1 MDRSLDRL
9 EGTDPDTATD
19 GAETNGDTR
28 SSRSAEWCDMSVRT
42 DAPVEHAGS
51 TRQSVPQR
59 AAAGEQA
66 ADRQHIT
73 DRIQSRSGESLT
85 VETPLLTATLVGVP
99 QVQLAEFVYTH
110 QRESLQAVEATRACA
125 LFDIENTSSRRLR
138 WTSRRTAFIGS
149 DKYTYRQAHVS
160 LDPSKL
166 GPGCYPRQVTIEPGC
181 RARVITPVEQ
191 LPPAVDVAKVV
202 QTVSAPG
209 RRGSQQLTFSVK

>member
-1 MDRSLDRL
+1 VS
-9 EGTDPDTATD
+9 
-19 GAETNGDTR
+19 
-28 SSRSAEWCDMSVRT
+28 
-42 DAPVEHAGS
+42 
-51 TRQSVPQR
+51 QR
-59 AAAGEQA
+59 AATN
-66 ADRQHIT
+66 RQHIT
-73 DRIQSRSGESLT
+73 DLIQSRSGESLT

-99 QVQLAEFVYTH
+99 HVQLAEFVYTH
-110 QRESLQAVEATRACA
+110 QRESLQAVGATRACA

-166 GPGCYPRQVTIEPGC
+166 GPGCYPTQVTIEPGC

-202 QTVSAPG
+202 HTVSAPG
-209 RRGSQQLTFSVK
+209 RRGSQQLTFSLK